1 MKEETVQG
9 PICAWSVAREVAL
22 GATSC
27 IVGAIPCGRPGGAC
41 YRPGG
46 TCGYPGGAYSPCS
59 LHCFV
64 DRGDT
69 LASTDAHSDK
79 RILAAGATEF
89 VQGFHRQDTAR
100 CPDGV
105 SKRNAAPIRV
115 CAIKRQVQIPHYSQ
129 SLGSEGLIQL
139 NHIHIL
145 DGQVGAFEHLP
156 YRWHWP
162 DTHVLRIHSSMCIG
176 DQPSQR
182 LQAAS

>member
-9 PICAWSVAREVAL
+9 PTYVWSVTREVAL

-27 IVGAIPCGRPGGAC
+27 IVGVTLAVTLVGL
-41 YRPGG
+41 
-46 TCGYPGGAYSPCS
+46 TSPCS

-139 NHIHIL
+139 DHIHVL
-145 DGQVGAFEHLP
+145 DGQVSAFEHLP

-162 DTHVLRIHSSMCIG
+162 DTHVLRIHSSICIG